1 VKQPIKV
8 VKNAEKPEPTE
19 VLAEAIVRISEA
31 MEKLKQSGLNDAAI
45 IILVHDACKIPKRDI
60 KLVFESL
67 RKLRGWYCR

>member
-1 VKQPIKV
+1 MTEKIKV

-19 VLAEAIVRISEA
+19 VLAEAIVRIGSA
-31 MEKLKQSGLNDAAI
+31 MDKLKASGLNEKAI
-45 IILVHDACKIPKRDI
+45 LVLVHDACKVPKREI

>member
-1 VKQPIKV
+1 MTEKIKV

-19 VLAEAIVRISEA
+19 VLAEAIVRIGSA
-31 MEKLKQSGLNDAAI
+31 MDKLKASGLNEKAI
-45 IILVHDACKIPKRDI
+45 LVLVHDASKVPKREI